1 MKNILVTGGAG
12 FEGTYLVE
20 RLLER
25 HDDYMVIV
33 VDGDPIKDFG
43 DKSDRVRQHTNCI
56 TDERMMSKLF
66 ELYEFFGV
74 FHLAE
79 MTHTSDIDELSE
91 VVRINIMGSILL
103 ANLCTKHECRLLHSS
118 TNEVYGSL
126 ESDKKTH
133 TYETNCYRPTTPY
146 AATKASVDLLL
157 KSYHKTHG
165 TDIVIVNSST
175 NYGPRQDEDKFMP
188 KIINAVLND
197 KSVDVYGT
205 GENIRDWIYV
215 KDHAESLDLAF
226 HRGSG
231 GQNYNVGGG
240 MVKNLNNKELV
251 EKVSR
256 AYRSVM
262 GIDDRS
268 VVKLINYTSDIVGH
282 DFRHSVNY
290 DKSTLRLRWKPN
302 TTLED
307 GIDQTIRYYAK
318 GK

>member
-12 FEGTYLVE
+12 FIGTYLVE

-25 HDDYMVIV
+25 HDEYMVII
-33 VDGDPIKDFG
+33 VDDKPIRDFG
-43 DKSDRVRQHTNCI
+43 DKADRVKQYSYCV
-56 TDERMMSKLF
+56 TDERVMSKLF

-79 MTHTSDIDELSE
+79 KPHTPNIDELNE
-91 VVRINIMGSILL
+91 LVKINIIGSTIL

-126 ESDKKTH
+126 DSDKKTH

-146 AATKASVDLLL
+146 AATKASIDLLL

-175 NYGPRQDEDKFMP
+175 NYGPRQSEDKFIP
-188 KIINAVLND
+188 KIIKAILND

-205 GENIRDWIYV
+205 GENVRDWIYV

-226 HRGSG
+226 HRGGG

-240 MVKNLNNKELV
+240 MTKNLNNKELV
-251 EKVSR
+251 ELINRS
-256 AYRSVM
+256 YRSVV
-262 GIDDRS
+262 GDVDDG
-268 VVKLINYTSDIVGH
+268 VVKLINYTSDISGH

-302 TTLED
+302 TSLES
-307 GIDQTIRYYAK
+307 GIGQTIRYYAK